1 MGFREDF
8 SRWSLGRQLQVV
20 FISSAF
26 FLTLILVVIT
36 KFQLDWLRNNI
47 ADSSTISIEESLLRQ
62 MQDLGKNKAAFFASE
77 VSNYV
82 DDLKVFREIGMD
94 ILGYGDTDALTS
106 EYTSPKMD
114 TSLDQSMIY
123 YSQGAFMSRQ
133 DSPSTEGLN
142 LMKKAASMDNY
153 YLVLFNDHYRKMYMG
168 FETDEII
175 YSYPAQYIEDRTFTP
190 LVREWYY
197 KASDN
202 PGDVIIT
209 EPYQDSTNS
218 NWTFS
223 VSQGIIENLN
233 NTIYGVSGIDINLDK
248 FIAMASEIQIL
259 TKGFA
264 LLVSTGGILVSMPST
279 WVQPDTSTTSLRI
292 FDDTVTGINSE
303 KWAKMQEAADGKR
316 FDFTD
321 SNGTAYMAVKQSIQ
335 PKGISNIT
343 YYMIMCA
350 EKNEMHDPIV
360 KIQDNFSNTYVMIF
374 WIVISISAFAFSLI
388 SVLIYFVS
396 RDLSKKLKR
405 VEKVLARLIRKALFP
420 RVTRGLS
427 LGKLENTSKGIES
440 LVEALKDKFHK
451 IEDIEDSF
459 SRYNWGN
466 TRPNDI
472 LIFTTWNECLYP
484 YNDYNVNEVKWK
496 DTLLGLNNV
505 SAAGSMIKRISGLG
519 F

>member
-36 KFQLDWLRNNI
+36 KFQLDWLRNSI

-62 MQDLGKNKAAFFASE
+62 MQDLAKNKASFFASE
-77 VSNYV
+77 ITNYV
-82 DDLKVFREIGMD
+82 DDLKVFHQIGVD
-94 ILGYGDTDALTS
+94 ILGYGDTDALTLT
-106 EYTSPKMD
+106 YGLPLID
-114 TSLDQSMIY
+114 TSLDPSMIDY
-123 YSQGAFMSRQ
+123 GQGAFMSRQ
-133 DSPSTEGLN
+133 EALSPGGAN
-142 LMKKAASMDNY
+142 LEHKVCSMDY
-153 YLVLFNDHYRKMYMG
+153 FYPILYTQSYRKMYMG
-168 FETDEII
+168 FEYDEII

-197 KASDN
+197 KASEN

-209 EPYQDSTNS
+209 EPYQDSTNG

-223 VSQGIIENLN
+223 VSQGIIESINK
-233 NTIYGVSGIDINLDK
+233 TIYGVSGIDINLDN
-248 FIAMASEIQIL
+248 FIDIASEIQIL
-259 TKGFA
+259 NKGFT

-279 WVQPDTSTTSLRI
+279 WVQPDTSSTSLRI
-292 FDDTVTGINSE
+292 FDDTVTGVNSN
-303 KWAKMQEAADGKR
+303 KWASMQEAPDGTR

-321 SNGTAYMAVKQSIQ
+321 SNGTAYMSVKQSIQ
-335 PKGISNIT
+335 PKGINNIT
-343 YYMIMCA
+343 YYMIVCA
-350 EKNEMHDPIV
+350 DKNEMHDPIV

-374 WIVISISAFAFSLI
+374 WIVVSVSSFVFSLI

-405 VEKVLARLIRKALFP
+405 VEKVLARLIRKALFQ

-466 TRPNDI
+466 TRPNDM
-472 LIFTTWNECLYP
+472 LLFTSWNECLYP
-484 YNDYNVNEVKWK
+484 YNEYNLNEVKWK

-505 SAAGSMIKRISGLG
+505 SAAGSMIKRVSGLG

>member
-1 MGFREDF
+1 MGFRDDF

-36 KFQLDWLRNNI
+36 KFQLDWLRSSI
-47 ADSSTISIEESLLRQ
+47 VDSSTISIEESLLRQ
-62 MQDLGKNKAAFFASE
+62 MQDLAKNKASFFASE
-77 VSNYV
+77 ITNYV
-82 DDLKVFREIGMD
+82 DDLKVFRELGMD

-106 EYTSPKMD
+106 VESMPTND
-114 TSLDQSMIY
+114 INLDPSWID
-123 YSQGAFMSRQ
+123 YSKGAFMSREESLS
-133 DSPSTEGLN
+133 DNGKN
-142 LMKKAASMDNY
+142 LMKKASSMDRF
-153 YLVLFNDHYRKMYMG
+153 YLVLYNDYYRKMYMG

-175 YSYPAQYIEDRTFTP
+175 YSYPGQFIEDRTFTP

-209 EPYQDSTNS
+209 EPYQESSNG

-223 VSQGIIENLN
+223 VSQGIIETTN
-233 NTIYGVSGIDINLDK
+233 NTIFGVSGIDINLDN
-248 FIAMASEIQIL
+248 FINTASEIQVL
-259 TKGFA
+259 SKGFT
-264 LLVSTGGILVSMPST
+264 LLVSTGGILVSLPST

-292 FDDTVTGINSE
+292 FDDTITGINSDE
-303 KWAKMQEAADGKR
+303 WASMQEAPDGTR

-321 SNGTAYMAVKQSIQ
+321 SNGTAYMSVKQSIQ
-335 PKGISNIT
+335 PKVIGNIT
-343 YYMIMCA
+343 YYMIICA
-350 EKNEMHDPIV
+350 EKNEIHNPID
-360 KIQDNFSNTYVMIF
+360 KIQENFSGTFVMIF
-374 WIVISISAFAFSLI
+374 WIVVSVSAFVFSLI
-388 SVLIYFVS
+388 SILIYFVS

-427 LGKLENTSKGIES
+427 LGKLENTSIGIES

-466 TRPNDI
+466 TRPNDM
-472 LIFTTWNECLYP
+472 LLFTSWNECLYP
-484 YNDYNVNEVKWK
+484 YNDYMINEVKWK

-505 SAAGSMIKRISGLG
+505 SAAGSMIKRVSGLG